1 MFANGLN
8 HGFKISIALVIHSLD
23 GLKDFTDYKSRS
35 RALSRSIDWSLSVAL
50 T

>member
-35 RALSRSIDWSLSVAL
+35 RALSSRLIDRYPLP
-50 T
+50 

>member
-35 RALSRSIDWSLSVAL
+35 PVQSLDGRYPLS
-50 T
+50 

>member
-23 GLKDFTDYKSRS
+23 GLKDFMDYKFRS
-35 RALSRSIDWSLSVAL
+35 RALSSQLIGRYPLP
-50 T
+50 